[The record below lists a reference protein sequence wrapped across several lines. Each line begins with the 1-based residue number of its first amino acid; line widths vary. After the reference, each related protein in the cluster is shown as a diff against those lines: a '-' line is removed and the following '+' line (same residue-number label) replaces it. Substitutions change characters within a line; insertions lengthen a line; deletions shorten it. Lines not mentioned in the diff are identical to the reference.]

1 MIRML
6 YCFDIDGVLTNT
18 GENIDP
24 DFKEWFLEWTY
35 DKSYVLITGS
45 TYERTLEQVGEEITN
60 RAMLVANCMGNS
72 ITQEGRT
79 VTLNEFE
86 FTLEE
91 EQFLLDKLESSPY
104 PERAGTHIAL
114 RPGSVNFSIV
124 GREATTEQREKYK
137 HYDSVEQERLSI
149 AQQFKEKFPRFD
161 VFIGGDISID
171 ICLRGANKRQIC
183 DLICNYWPEADILFY
198 GDKMD
203 QWGIDTPLAD
213 EIAKRSCG
221 GSFHIADGYKQTR
234 DELS

>member
-149 AQQFKEKFPRFD
+149 ACLLYTSPSPRD
-161 VFIGGDISID
+161 
-171 ICLRGANKRQIC
+171 
-183 DLICNYWPEADILFY
+183 
-198 GDKMD
+198 
-203 QWGIDTPLAD
+203 
-213 EIAKRSCG
+213 
-221 GSFHIADGYKQTR
+221 
-234 DELS
+234 